1 MLPGISQRNEY
12 KHLVINPFLTKLTLH
27 SRPVCLLFQT
37 MNHEL
42 RSNYFYY
49 IGFRRN
55 HWNFSFLNIVN
66 YKQYEIPVC
75 AHVCMRIYV
84 MVSVLSPKSKK
95 MQGWGPLYDTI
106 TVFSFFGVS
115 SSKWIWS
122 IHWCQNQTYSN

>member
-1 MLPGISQRNEY
+1 MLPGISQRGVY

-37 MNHEL
+37 MNPEL

-55 HWNFSFLNIVN
+55 HRNSSFLAIVN

-75 AHVCMRIYV
+75 AQVCMHIDV
-84 MVSVLSPKSKK
+84 VVSVLSPKIKK
-95 MQGWGPLYDTI
+95 MQGW
-106 TVFSFFGVS
+106 
-115 SSKWIWS
+115 
-122 IHWCQNQTYSN
+122 